1 MRSDSLPPSILDRDG
16 PALNLRAVYSSV
28 EYQLITLSPLKRRI
42 VYVSIFELLGIVFA
56 TLVLM
61 ALSGGDAQQS
71 LPVAVIVSTA
81 AVAWN
86 FVYNTLF
93 ESWEARKQL
102 KERTLKIRSI
112 HAIGFEG
119 GLFLFCLPIYMLW
132 YSVGVWEAM
141 VMESALLLFFLVYT
155 FVFTL
160 LFDQVFT
167 LPHQQLVEEKG

>member
-56 TLVLM
+56 TLVFM

-86 FVYNTLF
+86 FV
-93 ESWEARKQL
+93 
-102 KERTLKIRSI
+102 
-112 HAIGFEG
+112 
-119 GLFLFCLPIYMLW
+119 
-132 YSVGVWEAM
+132 
-141 VMESALLLFFLVYT
+141 
-155 FVFTL
+155 
-160 LFDQVFT
+160 
-167 LPHQQLVEEKG
+167 